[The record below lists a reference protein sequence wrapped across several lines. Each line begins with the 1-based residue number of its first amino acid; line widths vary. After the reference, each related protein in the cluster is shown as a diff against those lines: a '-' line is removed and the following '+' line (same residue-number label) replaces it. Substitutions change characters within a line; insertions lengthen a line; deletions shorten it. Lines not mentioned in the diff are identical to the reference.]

1 MRGVASP
8 SAPHG
13 ILDSPMA
20 VSLMLP
26 RMLQPRGTCKA
37 VPLKI
42 LKAKSGVG
50 TSAPNVASYFKE
62 PGTADA
68 YLIGQTVEVN
78 SDSLCS
84 GCVAYDTGQTQ
95 QSYLV

>member
-1 MRGVASP
+1 MTAKQNIKLEVFYSI
-8 SAPHG
+8 S
-13 ILDSPMA
+13 S
-20 VSLMLP
+20 V
-26 RMLQPRGTCKA
+26 LQPRGTCKA

-78 SDSLCS
+78 SDSLRS